1 MAKLNFKGSIPV
13 KDGVIETGLR
23 LFSFVED
30 GVTIIYSPELDLSG
44 YGYSFNEA
52 KASFYETLSEFCKYG
67 IAKGTLFS
75 ELKRLGWSVGGKSK
89 NKKITS
95 PSFDSLL
102 KTNEE
107 FQDIIRNKDYTK
119 FTEKMQIPA

>member
-13 KDGVIETGLR
+13 KDGIIETGLR

-52 KASFYETLSEFCKYG
+52 KASFCRTTL
-67 IAKGTLFS
+67 
-75 ELKRLGWSVGGKSK
+75 
-89 NKKITS
+89 
-95 PSFDSLL
+95 
-102 KTNEE
+102 
-107 FQDIIRNKDYTK
+107 
-119 FTEKMQIPA
+119 